1 MTNGEHSLWLGNA
14 LKSAPEIEKQLSI
27 ANAIEIAKALHD
39 VPESEGGMPTDEYV
53 KSLKKLLQMAG
64 FTC

>member
-14 LKSAPEIEKQLSI
+14 LKSAPEIQKKLAIS
-27 ANAIEIAKALHD
+27 NAIEIAKALHD
-39 VPESEGGMPTDEYV
+39 VPESEGGMPNDEYV
-53 KSLKKLLQMAG
+53 KSLRKLLGMAG